1 MLPFAGTGLKASNKQ
16 AIPKPKFEEIARVN
30 ALNKVENFLQNG
42 DQIVSINGESSIPKI
57 IYWTRYPQTIPD
69 ETVTVNIYGKQD
81 LKMTK
86 QLFIEKLMKANVQ
99 VRSRIS

>member
-42 DQIVSINGESSIPKI
+42 DQIV
-57 IYWTRYPQTIPD
+57 
-69 ETVTVNIYGKQD
+69 
-81 LKMTK
+81 
-86 QLFIEKLMKANVQ
+86 
-99 VRSRIS
+99 